1 MRRLPPRSTRTDTLL
16 PATTLVRSRSGLR
29 LLEPSS
35 GDGAFIRGVARSS
48 IRDRVESI
56 DAVELLESEAAKSA
70 IAIEESAFEGSVAT
84 CSAIEW
90 AATYAALFDAA
101 LGNPPFVR
109 FQFVSKQD
117 RGFAEDLAQRLR
129 SSFAGRSN
137 LWLPFPWGAFLRLPP
152 A

>member
-90 AATYAALFDAA
+90 AANSYALFDAPMA
-101 LGNPPFVR
+101 HHPSVP
-109 FQFVSKQD
+109 FQFVRKPHRGLD
-117 RGFAEDLAQRLR
+117 RT
-129 SSFAGRSN
+129 S
-137 LWLPFPWGAFLRLPP
+137 
-152 A
+152 

>member
-70 IAIEESAFEGSVAT
+70 IANEESAFEGSVAT

-90 AATYAALFDAA
+90 AATSDALFDAA
-101 LGNPPFVR
+101 MGNPPFVR
-109 FQFVSKQD
+109 FPFVSKKD
-117 RGFAEDLAQRLR
+117 RGLAEDEI
-129 SSFAGRSN
+129 GRGQVCN
-137 LWLPFPWGAFLRLPP
+137 IVTT
-152 A
+152 

>member
-1 MRRLPPRSTRTDTLL
+1 MKTRDEVTADKLRGGFYT
-16 PATTLVRSRSGLR
+16 PDGLVDLCLARIAALTRGRSGLR

-48 IRDRVESI
+48 TRDRVESI

-90 AATYAALFDAA
+90 AATSDA
-101 LGNPPFVR
+101 
-109 FQFVSKQD
+109 D
-117 RGFAEDLAQRLR
+117 RKRKRLN
-129 SSFAGRSN
+129 SSH
-137 LWLPFPWGAFLRLPP
+137 
-152 A
+152 